1 MISKGISNIT
11 IEDIRKITTE
21 FDILSYYLNIEKI
34 PCLINSPLRKD
45 NNPSFGIYTTDGIV
59 VFYYDYAS
67 KESGSIYNLLGKM
80 WNTDFPN
87 TLDRVYTD
95 FSNKKSKKTLY
106 TSIKSCKRKNVSTS
120 NDSELKC
127 RIREWKT
134 HDIEYWESYGI
145 SLKWLKYAD
154 VYPISHI
161 IIEKNNKEY
170 IIPADKHAYAYVERK
185 EGRITLKI
193 YQPFN
198 KKFKWSNKHDS
209 SVISLWTKVPDK
221 GKILCICASLKDAL
235 CLWANTGIPA
245 VAVQGEGYSM
255 SNTAINVLK
264 NRFKKIFVLFD
275 NDKTGLE
282 DGVKLSEQTGFINL
296 VLPEFEGGKDISD
309 YYKVLKNKQQFKETI
324 LKLFNL

>member
-45 NNPSFGIYTTDGIV
+45 NNPSFGIYTTDGIAI
-59 VFYYDYAS
+59 FYYDYAY

-95 FSNKKSKKTLY
+95 FSNKKFKKTLY
-106 TSIKSCKRKNVSTS
+106 TTIKNCKRKNVSTS

-127 RIREWKT
+127 RVREWKT
-134 HDIEYWESYGI
+134 HDIEYWESYGV

-221 GKILCICASLKDAL
+221 GEILCICASLKDAL
-235 CLWANTGIPA
+235 CLWANSGIPA

-275 NDKTGLE
+275 NDKTGFE

-309 YYKVLKNKQQFKETI
+309 YYKALKNKQKFKATI